1 MPKKRDH
8 GQGALYQVT
17 RKRKLKDGTVRE
29 YTLWRGVV
37 DLGFDTEGKRVQPT
51 IHAKTQREAKRKL
64 DDLMSEI
71 RDHGAPLD
79 KQVLLGDYAPR
90 WLAEVAKPDVDPN
103 TYTTYKSMV
112 NRWIVPTLGRKKISD
127 LTPGDVRALRTT
139 IINAPRSSST
149 ARQAHIVLRRILET
163 ARTER
168 LCRTNVADDVKAPRA
183 AKGNRGAIPTP
194 QALDILRTAAA
205 DVAGSRWWFKL
216 MAGQRQGE
224 ILGATLE
231 DLDLEIGPDGVAVG
245 GFYRVSWKLEQIAR
259 EHGCEGGD
267 LAPSCGKTRG
277 FSCPQWRWRV
287 PDGHE
292 NRHLQGRWHLTRPK
306 SQVHRV
312 VPLIPELAEAIR
324 RHVEATAG
332 QPNPYGLIWH
342 MPDGS
347 PILPADDGQ
356 QWRDLL
362 QAAGV
367 ITAEQNKP
375 GGTELTG
382 HIARHTAITALAA
395 LGVDMQLIGE
405 IVGHSSRDVTEI
417 YRHADQA
424 EKVAAVAKLGNAWS
438 DALGPL
444 QIEA

>member
-8 GQGALYQVT
+8 GQGGLYQIT
-17 RKRKLKDGTVRE
+17 RTRKLKDGTVRE
-29 YTLWRGVV
+29 YTLWRGVI
-37 DLGFDTEGKRVQPT
+37 DLGFDQDGKRVQPT
-51 IHAKTQREAKRKL
+51 VHAKTQREAKRKL
-64 DDLMSEI
+64 DALQTEV
-71 RDHGAPLD
+71 RDNGAPLD
-79 KQVLLGDYAPR
+79 KQVKLGDYAPR
-90 WLAEVAKPDVDPN
+90 WLIDVAKPDVDPN

-112 NRWIVPTLGRKKISD
+112 NRWIVPTLGKKKIHE
-127 LTPGDVRALRTT
+127 LTVADVRALRTA
-139 IINAPRSSST
+139 IVAAGRSSST
-149 ARQAHIVLRRILET
+149 ARQAYIVLRRILET

-183 AKGNRGAIPTP
+183 AKSNKGAIPGP

-205 DVAGSRWWFKL
+205 MPDAAGSRWWFKL
-216 MAGQRQGE
+216 IGGQRQGE

-231 DLDLEIGPDGVAVG
+231 DLDLEG
-245 GFYRVSWKLEQIAR
+245 GYYRVSWKLEEIAK
-259 EHGCEGGD
+259 EHGCDGGD

-277 FSCPQWRWRV
+277 FSCPQWAWRV

-306 SQVHRV
+306 SQTHRV
-312 VPLIPELAEAIR
+312 VPLVPQLAEAIR
-324 RHVEATAG
+324 RHLVATSDR
-332 QPNPYGLIWH
+332 PNPYGLIWR

-347 PILPADDGQ
+347 PILPRDDGA

-367 ITAEQNKP
+367 ITAEENRP

-382 HIARHTAITALAA
+382 HIARHTAITVLAS
-395 LGVDMQLIGE
+395 LGVDHQLIGE
-405 IVGHSSRDVTEI
+405 IVGHSSTKVTEI
-417 YRHADQA
+417 YRHVDQT
-424 EKVAAVAKLGNAWS
+424 EKVAAMAKLGTAWQ
-438 DALGPL
+438 DALGPA